1 MHLPKDR
8 KGWLKVLA
16 VAVAAVAVYQL
27 VKRALPD
34 FDAQEVLEDV
44 SGSLGAWTYLIVGI
58 FAFLETGA
66 FVGLVAPGETIVVI
80 AGAVAGQGATSVI
93 LTIAIVWLAAFLG
106 DTCSYWLGA
115 KLGRG
120 WVLEHGHRLRITPER
135 FKQVESYFASHGGK
149 TILIGRFIGLV
160 RALAPFIAGSSQ
172 MAYRQM
178 APYSVLGTGLWAT
191 IFTLLGYYASKNIDA
206 VLSNSEHVLLAFA
219 VIVGLVVAGILAYN
233 HLKIAENRT
242 RVAAWMDERRGF
254 RELLALGRRLA
265 PQARFLIDRVTPGG
279 LGLEFTSSIAAL
291 AVGSFVLIGYAIVI
305 GDNPG
310 PTPGDTTVASLMADI
325 RSDWLTSVAKVVTAF
340 GSGAAM
346 LVAVAAAALWLGVRG
361 NWPEFWVLLVGTLLI
376 LIGVDAIKDAVDRPR
391 PLGSLVPSEGSSY
404 PSGHAAHAVAY
415 AWIAL
420 TVALRLRPGMQRGA
434 LLVAVGVA
442 VTVAIGLSRVYLGV
456 HYMSDVS
463 GGWGL
468 GVAVFSLLSA
478 VAVTVTH
485 FRQNGAD
492 VA

>member
-1 MHLPKDR
+1 
-8 KGWLKVLA
+8 V
-16 VAVAAVAVYQL
+16 
-27 VKRALPD
+27 
-34 FDAQEVLEDV
+34 
-44 SGSLGAWTYLIVGI
+44 
-58 FAFLETGA
+58 
-66 FVGLVAPGETIVVI
+66 
-80 AGAVAGQGATSVI
+80 TSVI

-135 FKQVESYFASHGGK
+135 FEQVEGYFGRHGGK

-172 MAYRQM
+172 MPYGQM
-178 APYSVLGTGLWAT
+178 APYSILGTGLWAAV
-191 IFTLLGYYASKNIDA
+191 FTLLGYFASKNIDA
-206 VLSNSEHVLLAFA
+206 VLSSSEHVLLAFA
-219 VIVGLVVAGILAYN
+219 VIVALVVAGIVAYK
-233 HLKIAENRT
+233 HMREPANRA

-254 RELLALGRRLA
+254 RELLALGRRMA
-265 PQARFLIDRVTPGG
+265 PPTRFVIDRLTPGG
-279 LGLEFTSSIAAL
+279 LGLEFTSSIAAF
-291 AVGSFVLIGYAIVI
+291 AVGSFIVAGYAIVLG
-305 GDNPG
+305 GDPG
-310 PTPGDTTVASLMADI
+310 PTPGDTTVADLMADI
-325 RSDWLTSVAKVVTAF
+325 RTDWLTSVAKVVTAF

-346 LVAVAAAALWLGVRG
+346 LAAVAAASIWLAARRH
-361 NWPEFWVLLVGTLLI
+361 WPEFWVLVVGTIVI
-376 LIGVDAIKDAVDRPR
+376 LFGVDAIKDAVDRPR
-391 PLGSLVPSEGSSY
+391 PPGALVPTGGSAY

-415 AWIAL
+415 SWIAL

-434 LLVAVGVA
+434 LLVAAGVV
-442 VTVAIGLSRVYLGV
+442 VTGAIGLSRVYLGV

-468 GVAVFSLLSA
+468 GVAVFALLSA
-478 VAVTVTH
+478 IAVAVTH